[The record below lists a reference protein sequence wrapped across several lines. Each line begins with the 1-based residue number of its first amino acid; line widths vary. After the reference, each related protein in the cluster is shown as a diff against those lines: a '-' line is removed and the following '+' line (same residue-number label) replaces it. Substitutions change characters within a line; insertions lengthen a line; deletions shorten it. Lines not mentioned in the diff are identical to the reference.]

1 MDIWLLHMRAML
13 CVSGPSCQTYMMSA
27 VRPGLGCSSETAW
40 LELLSCWSLCRKSCL
55 QLHQDSA
62 SSSNVKG
69 GQTHTSVYG
78 MLLEASSLSAE
89 INLRHTAS
97 TGFKAN
103 VLLHALL
110 VTLHLHS
117 LLATLHL
124 QLLRHVASDQT
135 ITLSCDTA
143 QIKGW
148 EGM

>member
-1 MDIWLLHMRAML
+1 MR
-13 CVSGPSCQTYMMSA
+13 
-27 VRPGLGCSSETAW
+27 
-40 LELLSCWSLCRKSCL
+40 LELFSCL
-55 QLHQDSA
+55 ILCKESGLKLHQDAA
-62 SSSNVKG
+62 SFSDVKG
-69 GQTHTSVYG
+69 RQTLASVHG

-97 TGFKAN
+97 AGFKAN

-135 ITLSCDTA
+135 ITLSWDTA

-148 EGM
+148 EGV